1 MNTQINLIKELAM
14 HECLDSLCTAKAEMD
29 FINRYSLK
37 GVKWSNDKNKRIEIF
52 SRNKNIKSASD
63 LAEWREIHSLLDE
76 SEFEVYLDFAIKREY
91 VLLDLI
97 KKNGETLY
105 LKYKDKLDRVL
116 YSLIR
121 VKTSALS
128 MQLFY
133 EIESGER
140 SFSQAAKEFGNGP
153 ESKTN
158 GIVGPVDLTTPH
170 KEIAARLRTA
180 NPGIIFTPFKADEW
194 FVILRLEYRY
204 ESEYNEQ
211 TKMFLA
217 KLLLNSQLKK
227 MSQGIRQSL
236 IVQSK

>member
-1 MNTQINLIKELAM
+1 
-14 HECLDSLCTAKAEMD
+14 
-29 FINRYSLK
+29 
-37 GVKWSNDKNKRIEIF
+37 
-52 SRNKNIKSASD
+52 
-63 LAEWREIHSLLDE
+63 
-76 SEFEVYLDFAIKREY
+76 
-91 VLLDLI
+91 
-97 KKNGETLY
+97 
-105 LKYKDKLDRVL
+105 
-116 YSLIR
+116 
-121 VKTSALS
+121 

-227 MSQGIRQSL
+227 RSQEIRQSL
-236 IVQSK
+236 LAESK